1 MRLNPAGKQPKA
13 AVEVRSNAG
22 SKSSRGGGAGGGGSS
37 SVQTLIVPPE
47 RVNETTF
54 VMHVTNS
61 PEESAEDDESS
72 GVSRNPTP
80 APAPAPAGR
89 TPLAAVNGACGGGG
103 RGANG
108 SATGGGTA
116 AIRCASP
123 GCPHRRSSSGRNG
136 FQSQGS
142 QTEKRKK
149 PAAAGGD
156 QVCLGE

>member
-54 VMHVTNS
+54 VMNVTNS
-61 PEESAEDDESS
+61 PEESVEDDESS

-80 APAPAPAGR
+80 
-89 TPLAAVNGACGGGG
+89 TEAATSRDADRQITDLDFNQFLSDIVTLVFSSNGVAQEG
-103 RGANG
+103 
-108 SATGGGTA
+108 
-116 AIRCASP
+116 
-123 GCPHRRSSSGRNG
+123 
-136 FQSQGS
+136 
-142 QTEKRKK
+142 
-149 PAAAGGD
+149 
-156 QVCLGE
+156 